1 MNRLRGLARSA
12 LARAVATTTA
22 RRRSVVAL
30 VAVPLAIACAGGVA
44 LGVGAESGGWGVAAI
59 LASIPLALLAGG
71 AIGWALLRAARSVRR
86 AHRGLW
92 LGEKVEPLRLTVS
105 APAPE
110 RVNLLVPTIELKHLF
125 GGYITKFNLARK
137 LAERGARVRIVTVDP
152 TPPLPP
158 SWRERVEGY
167 AGLEGMFEDVEVAF
181 GRDHDAPLEVSP
193 TDSFIATTWWTAH
206 IAHAALALIERSRF
220 LYLIQEY
227 EPFTFPMGSAAAIAR
242 GSYDLPHTAM
252 FSTGLLRDWFA
263 AQRIGV
269 FATDRPDGERDSIS
283 FENAVTPV
291 GPVEAD
297 ELRRPGPRRLLFY
310 ARPEEHAARN
320 LFEIGALALDEA
332 LTSGRFEGW
341 ELSGIGTVEPD
352 GGGLPLPR
360 SGASLELI
368 ARSPQADY
376 ARLLRSFDV
385 GLALM
390 YTPHPSLVPIEM
402 CAAGMSTV
410 TNTFENKDAPALY
423 RISSNMIPAPPTV
436 DDVAAALAEAEARSV
451 SLDNRAAGSRIA
463 WPTSWDD
470 ALGPDLL
477 ADAERLLGI
486 RA

>member
-1 MNRLRGLARSA
+1 VVLLVAIP
-12 LARAVATTTA
+12 LAVAF
-22 RRRSVVAL
+22 
-30 VAVPLAIACAGGVA
+30 AGGVG
-44 LGVGAESGGWGVAAI
+44 LGVVAESGGWGVAAI

-71 AIGWALLRAARSVRR
+71 AIGWALLQGARSVRR

-92 LGEKVEPLRLTVS
+92 LGEKVEPLRLSIS
-105 APAPE
+105 AAAPE

-158 SWRERVEGY
+158 SWRKRVEAY
-167 AGLEGMFEDVEVAF
+167 AGLEGMFEHVEVAF

-206 IAHAALALIERSRF
+206 IAHAALGSLERERF

-227 EPFTFPMGSAAAIAR
+227 EPFTFPMGSAAALAR
-242 GSYDLPHTAM
+242 GSYDLPHGAM

-269 FATDRPDGERDSIS
+269 FAAGRPEGERGSIS
-283 FENAVTPV
+283 FRNAVTPV
-291 GPVEAD
+291 GPVEAE

-332 LTSGRFEGW
+332 LVSGRFEGW
-341 ELSGIGTVEPD
+341 ELAGVGTVEPE

-360 SGASLELI
+360 SGATVELI
-368 ARSPQADY
+368 ARSAQADY
-376 ARLLRSFDV
+376 ARLLHSFDV

-410 TNTFENKDAPALY
+410 TNTFENKDASAL
-423 RISSNMIPAPPTV
+423 RGISSNMIAAPPTV
-436 DDVAAALAEAEARSV
+436 DGVAAALADAEARSDRV
-451 SLDNRAAGSRIA
+451 EDRGAGSRIA
-463 WPTSWDD
+463 WPTSWDEAFD
-470 ALGPDLL
+470 PDLL
-477 ADAERLLGI
+477 ADVERLLGI
-486 RA
+486 RG